1 MGKLQKPGEKP
12 NRSGEYIERGPRGG
26 AVSKPRQ
33 VTIEPGDEKLPPTGE
48 KNRKWE
54 RIGPEK
60 KQIWLWQ
67 EVEIKYSIKGKQA
80 ARIEPIT
87 FSDLNMT
94 ENDIE
99 EILRNS
105 IDMICDEEES
115 MLIVGR
121 QVRNEKNG
129 RSDLTAVDNNGN
141 IVLIEIK
148 RDRNDIVHRREAFE
162 FQAIRYAASYAT
174 IDETDDLVK
183 KVYAPYI
190 EKYRS
195 EYELGE
201 LTSFELGIR
210 KLNEFLQVNDAQKN
224 FNEKQRIIL
233 VASDFDEQTLS
244 AVAWLN
250 SNNVD
255 MSCYRLTPY
264 KLNEDL
270 FFYVEKLLP
279 VTNYEDY
286 YVNLMDKSVMTTVAG
301 DKKITRRSLP
311 KIDLMLEWG
320 AVKEGD
326 IIVAKGRDD
335 EGRLL
340 SNGNIMVN
348 GEEKSM
354 QAWLKEIYGWSSVQ
368 TYVFAVHKETGKTL
382 SQIREEYMAQK
393 ETENTEI

>member
-1 MGKLQKPGEKP
+1 MY
-12 NRSGEYIERGPRGG
+12 N
-26 AVSKPRQ
+26 
-33 VTIEPGDEKLPPTGE
+33 
-48 KNRKWE
+48 
-54 RIGPEK
+54 
-60 KQIWLWQ
+60 
-67 EVEIKYSIKGKQA
+67 IKGKQA
-80 ARIEPIT
+80 ARIEPVT
-87 FSDLNMT
+87 FSELNMT

-148 RDRNDIVHRREAFE
+148 RDRKDIEHRREAFE

-174 IDETDDLVK
+174 IEKTDDLVK

-195 EYELGE
+195 EFELGE

-210 KLNEFLQVNDAQKN
+210 KLNEFLQINDAQKN

-233 VASDFDEQTLS
+233 AASDFDEQTLS

-279 VTNYEDY
+279 VTNYDDY
-286 YVNLMDKSVMTTVAG
+286 YVNLMDKSLIATASG
-301 DKKITRRSLP
+301 EKKIIRRSLP

-320 AVKEGD
+320 VVKEGD
-326 IIVAKGRDD
+326 IIVAKGRED

-340 SNGNIMVN
+340 SNGNVMVN

-382 SQIREEYMAQK
+382 SQIREEYMTQK
-393 ETENTEI
+393 ETKNIEL

>member
-1 MGKLQKPGEKP
+1 M
-12 NRSGEYIERGPRGG
+12 
-26 AVSKPRQ
+26 
-33 VTIEPGDEKLPPTGE
+33 
-48 KNRKWE
+48 
-54 RIGPEK
+54 
-60 KQIWLWQ
+60 
-67 EVEIKYSIKGKQA
+67 YSIKGKQA
-80 ARIEPIT
+80 ARIEPVT
-87 FSDLNMT
+87 FSELNMT

-148 RDRNDIVHRREAFE
+148 RDRKDIEHRKEAFE

-174 IDETDDLVK
+174 IDKTDDLVK

-195 EYELGE
+195 EFELGE

-279 VTNYEDY
+279 VTNYDDY
-286 YVNLMDKSVMTTVAG
+286 YVNLMDKSAVTTVTG

-320 AVKEGD
+320 VVKEGD
-326 IIVAKGRDD
+326 IIVAKDRED

-340 SNGNIMVN
+340 SNGNVMVN

-354 QAWLKEIYGWSSVQ
+354 QAWLKEVYGWSSVQ

-382 SQIREEYMAQK
+382 SQIREEYMVQK
-393 ETENTEI
+393 ETESTEI

>member
-1 MGKLQKPGEKP
+1 
-12 NRSGEYIERGPRGG
+12 
-26 AVSKPRQ
+26 
-33 VTIEPGDEKLPPTGE
+33 
-48 KNRKWE
+48 
-54 RIGPEK
+54 
-60 KQIWLWQ
+60 
-67 EVEIKYSIKGKQA
+67 
-80 ARIEPIT
+80 
-87 FSDLNMT
+87 MT

-141 IVLIEIK
+141 MVLIEIK
-148 RDRNDIVHRREAFE
+148 RDRKDIEHRREAFE

-174 IDETDDLVK
+174 IEKTDDLVK

-195 EYELGE
+195 EFELGE

-279 VTNYEDY
+279 VTNYDDY
-286 YVNLMDKSVMTTVAG
+286 YVNLMDKSLIATASG
-301 DKKITRRSLP
+301 EKKIIRRSLP

-320 AVKEGD
+320 VVKEGD
-326 IIVAKGRDD
+326 IIVAKGREH

-340 SNGNIMVN
+340 SNGNVMVN

-368 TYVFAVHKETGKTL
+368 TYVFAVHKEKRKTL
-382 SQIREEYMAQK
+382 SQIREEYMTQK
-393 ETENTEI
+393 ETKNIEL

>member
-1 MGKLQKPGEKP
+1 M
-12 NRSGEYIERGPRGG
+12 
-26 AVSKPRQ
+26 
-33 VTIEPGDEKLPPTGE
+33 
-48 KNRKWE
+48 
-54 RIGPEK
+54 
-60 KQIWLWQ
+60 
-67 EVEIKYSIKGKQA
+67 YSIKGKQA
-80 ARIEPIT
+80 ARIEPVT
-87 FSDLNMT
+87 FSELNMT

-148 RDRNDIVHRREAFE
+148 RDRKDIEHRKEAFE

-174 IDETDDLVK
+174 IEKTDELVK

-195 EYELGE
+195 EFELGE

-279 VTNYEDY
+279 VTNYDDY
-286 YVNLMDKSVMTTVAG
+286 YVNLMDKSVVTTATG

-320 AVKEGD
+320 VVKEGD
-326 IIVAKGRDD
+326 IIVAKGRED

-340 SNGNIMVN
+340 SNGNVMVN

-382 SQIREEYMAQK
+382 SQIREEYMVKK
-393 ETENTEI
+393 ENESTEI

>member
-1 MGKLQKPGEKP
+1 M
-12 NRSGEYIERGPRGG
+12 
-26 AVSKPRQ
+26 
-33 VTIEPGDEKLPPTGE
+33 
-48 KNRKWE
+48 
-54 RIGPEK
+54 
-60 KQIWLWQ
+60 
-67 EVEIKYSIKGKQA
+67 YSIKGKKA
-80 ARIEPIT
+80 ARIEPVT
-87 FSDLNMT
+87 FSELNMT

-148 RDRNDIVHRREAFE
+148 RDRKDIEHRKEAFE

-174 IDETDDLVK
+174 IDKTDDLVK

-195 EYELGE
+195 EFELGE

-224 FNEKQRIIL
+224 FNKKQRIIL

-279 VTNYEDY
+279 VTNYDDY
-286 YVNLMDKSVMTTVAG
+286 YVNLMDKSIVTTVTG

-320 AVKEGD
+320 VVKEGD
-326 IIVAKGRDD
+326 IIVAKGRED

-340 SNGNIMVN
+340 SNGNVMVN

-354 QAWLKEIYGWSSVQ
+354 QAWLKEVYGWSSVQ

>member
-1 MGKLQKPGEKP
+1 M
-12 NRSGEYIERGPRGG
+12 
-26 AVSKPRQ
+26 
-33 VTIEPGDEKLPPTGE
+33 
-48 KNRKWE
+48 
-54 RIGPEK
+54 
-60 KQIWLWQ
+60 
-67 EVEIKYSIKGKQA
+67 YSIKGKQA
-80 ARIEPIT
+80 ARIEPVT
-87 FSDLNMT
+87 FSELNMT

-99 EILRNS
+99 EVLRNS

-148 RDRNDIVHRREAFE
+148 RDRKDIEHRKEAFE

-174 IDETDDLVK
+174 IDKTDDLVK

-195 EYELGE
+195 EFELGE

-264 KLNEDL
+264 KLNEDI

-279 VTNYEDY
+279 VTNYDDY
-286 YVNLMDKSVMTTVAG
+286 YVNLMDKSAVTTVTG

-311 KIDLMLEWG
+311 KIDLMLEWDV
-320 AVKEGD
+320 VKEGD
-326 IIVAKGRDD
+326 IIVAKGRED

-340 SNGNIMVN
+340 SNGNVMVN

-354 QAWLKEIYGWSSVQ
+354 QAWLKEVYGWSSVQ